1 MSHFLTPADSLD
13 AIAVPDDGEAA
24 VATAPGVPASRVTL
38 EEVVQALAN
47 RDEWIRRSLQGTLKS
62 QPWLRIREGATDLE
76 IGACTELVL
85 GEDRLSGASA
95 TLALGA
101 LPADVWRYV
110 YAYNDGGALEYEI
123 SATAPEAGLVFK
135 SGAGGTNYRYVG
147 AFRTT
152 LLGLVVPFQLVRGR
166 ARQTHQV
173 LTGGTSATWATLALR
188 DIAST
193 VDAIPPHA
201 QRAELR
207 LSITGTARIR
217 ALGDAA
223 NEVQFDAA
231 DGNKRLWTI
240 DVRRSAGAPVI
251 EYQVV
256 GGGSA
261 LTVEVLGWEE

>member
-1 MSHFLTPADSLD
+1 MSHFLTPVDSLD

-62 QPWLRIREGATDLE
+62 PPWLRIREGATDLE

-85 GEDRLSGASA
+85 GENRLSGAA
-95 TLALGA
+95 TTLALGT
-101 LPADVWRYV
+101 LPANVWRYV
-110 YAYNDGGALEYEI
+110 YAWNDGGALEYEI
-123 SATAPEAGLVFK
+123 SATVPEAGLVFK
-135 SGAGGTNYRYVG
+135 TGDTTRRYIG

-166 ARQTHQV
+166 ARQIHRV
-173 LTGGTSATWATLALR
+173 LSAGTSATWATLALR

-207 LSITGTARIR
+207 LSITGQARIR

-223 NEVQFDAA
+223 NEVVFDAA
-231 DGNKRLWTI
+231 DGNGRLWTI

-256 GGGSA
+256 GGGS
-261 LTVEVLGWEE
+261 TVTIDVLGWEE